1 MIDSCKDSLPSEVDA
16 VSINLGMF
24 YDLVGWFA
32 LGAKTRDASIPECEG
47 AATAKSPWNA
57 PGLFDLSVPD
67 SFSMNLVQKREQKT
81 GLKRSYYMD
90 PQTLNRFKW
99 HYYEYEINK
108 CDACAL
114 YRLESKLVDGRAKIS
129 MKVGVGNPYSTPNV
143 VAPPTEKFDCRLGKQ
158 YDYPVNTVSSYHL
171 T

>member
-1 MIDSCKDSLPSEVDA
+1 
-16 VSINLGMF
+16 MF

-81 GLKRSYYMD
+81 EKRKGDTSELGKLTVEF
-90 PQTLNRFKW
+90 PCN
-99 HYYEYEINK
+99 NK
-108 CDACAL
+108 CG
-114 YRLESKLVDGRAKIS
+114 VTGRAEIS